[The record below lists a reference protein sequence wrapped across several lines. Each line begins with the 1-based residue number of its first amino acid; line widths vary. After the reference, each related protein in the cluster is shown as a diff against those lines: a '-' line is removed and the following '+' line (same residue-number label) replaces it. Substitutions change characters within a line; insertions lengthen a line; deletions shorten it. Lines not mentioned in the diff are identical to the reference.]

1 MKLANVKLIFLRE
14 VRDQLRDRRTLF
26 MIFVLPLLLYPL
38 LGMSFFQVVQFMR
51 EHPSRVKI
59 VGLPPLSDLPPLV
72 DDGKVAARWL
82 GDHLSEKPLEVE
94 QTAIAPA
101 AGARD
106 TEAVR
111 SQAEREIKS
120 EEFQVVVYFPP
131 DFAAQM
137 HALRQRVIERKANGS
152 SANDAPQIPQPVV
165 YFNGADEKSKLT
177 HARVESALQRWTDAI
192 GARLLSDGDL
202 PAVAAHPFELEP
214 ADVADPQQRE
224 AVVWSKILPFVL
236 LIWAL
241 TGAFYPAID
250 LCAGEKERGTLET
263 LLSSPA
269 ERSEIVT
276 GKLLTIMLFSVATAG
291 LNIVSMGLTGAFV
304 INQMTLIGSGP
315 AIGMPPLLATVW
327 LFIALVPVSALFSAL
342 CLALAAFA
350 RSNKEGQYYLMPLL
364 LVSMPLMIL
373 PMAPGVELTLGNSLI
388 PLTGLVLLLRSLL
401 EGEYLQALPF
411 VPPVVGVT
419 LVCCVLALRWA
430 IEQFNRESVLFRES
444 ERLDMGLWLRH
455 LIRDRADTPT
465 ASEAIFCGVL
475 ILVIEFFI
483 GLSMATAMP
492 PTLPDLVRAALIT
505 QLVVV
510 ATPALL
516 MAVMLTRRP
525 LTTLLLRG
533 ASRRVFVAIPV
544 AVLLAAALH
553 PLVLLFAYGL
563 TELYPIRGGDESLLA
578 PLKEAPLALAIVLFA
593 VLPAVCEELAFRGFI
608 LSGLRH
614 LGHRWRAILISA
626 VFFGIAHQVLQQSII
641 TATVGVVIG
650 YLAVQTGSLWPC
662 IAFHATHNSLM
673 LLVHDESVRQQF
685 PFFESLVSQTE
696 AGGMIV
702 YRPSVIVIS
711 VLLASLLLMY
721 FVRLKPSRSPEE
733 ALEEAIARTDRKPEH
748 EGDAPDS
755 ASNSNG
761 ADPKRQRA
769 TTTA

>member
-1 MKLANVKLIFLRE
+1 LAE
-14 VRDQLRDRRTLF
+14 
-26 MIFVLPLLLYPL
+26 
-38 LGMSFFQVVQFMR
+38 
-51 EHPSRVKI
+51 
-59 VGLPPLSDLPPLV
+59 LPPLV

-82 GDHLSEKPLEVE
+82 GEQLSEKPIEVE
-94 QTAIAPA
+94 QTPLDGSAGSGDA
-101 AGARD
+101 AQ
-106 TEAVR
+106 VR
-111 SQAEREIKS
+111 NDAERQIKS
-120 EEFQVVVYFPP
+120 EEFQIVVYFPP
-131 DFAAQM
+131 DFAQQM
-137 HALRQRVIERKANGS
+137 QALRQRVIQRKANGS
-152 SANDAPQIPQPVV
+152 SADAAPQIPQPVV

-177 HARVESALQRWTDAI
+177 HARVESALRRWTDAI
-192 GARLLSDGDL
+192 GARMLSDGNL
-202 PAVAAHPFELEP
+202 PAVAAHPFDLEP
-214 ADVADPQQRE
+214 ADVADPEQRE

-276 GKLLTIMLFSVATAG
+276 GKLLTIMLFSVATAA
-291 LNIVSMGLTGAFV
+291 LNIVSMGLTGVFV
-304 INQMTLIGSGP
+304 INQMVSLGAGP
-315 AIGMPPLLATVW
+315 QIGMPPLLATLW

-455 LIRDRADTPT
+455 LIRDREDTPT
-465 ASEAIFCGVL
+465 ATEAIFCGVL

-483 GLSMATAMP
+483 GLSMATAVP

-510 ATPALL
+510 ATPPLL
-516 MAVMLTRRP
+516 MAVMLTRKP

-533 ASRRVFVAIPV
+533 ASLKVLVAIPL
-544 AVLLAAALH
+544 AILLAAALH
-553 PLVLLFAYGL
+553 PLVLLFARGL

-578 PLKEAPLALAIVLFA
+578 PLKEAPLALAILLFA
-593 VLPAVCEELAFRGFI
+593 LLPAVCEELAFRGFI

-626 VFFGIAHQVLQQSII
+626 VFFGIAHQILQQSII
-641 TATVGVVIG
+641 TAAVGVVIG

-673 LLVHDESVRQQF
+673 LLVHDDAVRQRHYGL
-685 PFFESLVSQTE
+685 FESLVASVDPS
-696 AGGMIV
+696 GMIV
-702 YRPSVIVIS
+702 YRPG
-711 VLLASLLLMY
+711 VLILSAMGAALLLSY
-721 FVRLKPSRSPEE
+721 FVWLKPSRSPEE
-733 ALEEAIARTDRKPEH
+733 ALEEAIDRSDHRQGPHADEPVDKAI
-748 EGDAPDS
+748 G
-755 ASNSNG
+755 SNG
-761 ADPKRQRA
+761 ADQKRNRA
-769 TTTA
+769 NTTA